1 MTHCKADLEKL
12 VKMNMIL
19 HCVTQLELQENV
31 VSGNQNC
38 CRYHQYETAV
48 IRDCSDILRNL
59 FLNFEGKSQ
68 ELAVTISACVV
79 ISSEE

>member
-38 CRYHQYETAV
+38 CRYHQDETAV
-48 IRDCSDILRNL
+48 IRDCSDIYD
-59 FLNFEGKSQ
+59 FFYFEGKSQ

-79 ISSEE
+79 ISSEV